1 MIPKGFPFPSQ
12 QTHKALKEK
21 KATLDHTNDTPI
33 LYSQYIIF
41 KSFYLAQN
49 VLNTLNQQSL
59 KGQILLNFTHIF
71 YPKSFF
77 ENSVLQVN
85 YQLGKKVFFMY
96 EHDFAL

>member
-41 KSFYLAQN
+41 NLINMIGKSLRVTRAQERN
-49 VLNTLNQQSL
+49 AS
-59 KGQILLNFTHIF
+59 
-71 YPKSFF
+71 
-77 ENSVLQVN
+77 
-85 YQLGKKVFFMY
+85 
-96 EHDFAL
+96 